1 METMQLHVSTE
12 VARLRRVMIHSPNSG
27 LGKIVPSKAQEWL
40 FEDIVHVPSML
51 ANEYDY
57 FVKLLLYFLD
67 TERVKGRLAHIDDP
81 AQERNFYKP
90 GKAGFH
96 ASDKVVELQ
105 RLLAEVLAQRD
116 VRLQLTAA
124 ICAVEGISNKMK
136 DNLMALND
144 IELAATFITGSLPDK
159 TMIFHPLA
167 NLIFTRDIGIV
178 INDHLLLNKPAK
190 LARTR
195 EALLAKYIFFNHP
208 YFAASRQNIIEL
220 YEDEHFFLLSDAER
234 EQKIV
239 TLEGGDVMMVAPNH
253 LLIGVS
259 ERTSPYAVNQVIAR
273 LFDRNVV
280 EKVSVIRIPPKREFM
295 HIDTVFTQVARDTW
309 VLFGGLGRDADTE
322 EQYLIRTMLDEPLEE
337 PLAIHQFTKGRREPK
352 EFPYLEDLLEDVSRK
367 DLGVTGEVKL
377 IYSGDGEY
385 PYDEREQWTDSCNL
399 LVVQEGVAIA
409 YDRNDRTM
417 DAFRKAGYETVRAAD
432 LLEAFELGKRNPQD
446 MTKTIILLPSAELSR
461 ARGGSHCMSMPL
473 LRDRLV

>member
-1 METMQLHVSTE
+1 METIQLHVSTE

-67 TERVKGRLAHIDDP
+67 TERVQGKLAQIDDP
-81 AQERNFYKP
+81 ANNRAFYKP
-90 GKAGFH
+90 GNPGFH
-96 ASDKVVELQ
+96 GSDKVVELQ
-105 RLLAEVLAQRD
+105 RLLAEVVAQQE
-116 VRLQLTAA
+116 VRLQLVAA
-124 ICAVEGISNKMK
+124 ICAVEGISTKMK
-136 DNLMALND
+136 DTLLALD
-144 IELAATFITGSLPDK
+144 PVDLAAALITGSLPDR

-195 EALLAKYIFFNHP
+195 EALLAKYIFFHHP
-208 YFAASRQNIIEL
+208 YFATNRQNILEL

-280 EKVSVIRIPPKREFM
+280 EKVSVIRIPNKREFM

-322 EQYLIRTMLDEPLEE
+322 EQYLIRTVLDEPLEE

-352 EFPYLEDLLEDVSRK
+352 EFPYLEDLLEDISQK
-367 DLGVTGEVKL
+367 DLFVDGPVTFV
-377 IYSGDGEY
+377 YSGDGEY

-399 LVVQEGVAIA
+399 LVLQEGVAIA

-432 LLEAFELGKRNPQD
+432 LLADFEAGKRHPQN
-446 MTKTIILLPSAELSR
+446 MSRTIILLPSAELSR

-473 LRDRLV
+473 VRDEL